1 MLCGAVNDQIDEMAT
16 PFVTGSTSST
26 DLDQGYLATSGAAWF
41 IREKGKCS
49 SFSFE
54 TPWRWPG
61 IDSIVDNGLRRKCIP
76 RVCPNKK

>member
-1 MLCGAVNDQIDEMAT
+1 M
-16 PFVTGSTSST
+16 FVKF
-26 DLDQGYLATSGAAWF
+26 DCLYPILANENMATSGSAWF

-76 RVCPNKK
+76 RVRPNKK